1 MKKQQFKQLHRR
13 VRMINKAQYVGT
25 HGHLSDL
32 VTEFNV
38 TMEFCRAIRES
49 LYKKPTRLVYGKYT
63 AQYQDKQN
71 YIANCEAYYERIVGA

>member
-1 MKKQQFKQLHRR
+1 MTKQQFKQLHRR
-13 VRMINKAQYVGT
+13 VRLIAKAQYVGT

-38 TMEFCRAIRES
+38 TMQFCRTIRES

-63 AQYQDKQN
+63 TEYQQEQE
-71 YIANCEAYYERIVGA
+71 YIANCESYYERIVGA